1 MLPRQ
6 AVEDVV
12 IEGVKIPKGTLLM
25 IAPAAP
31 HFNPMVW
38 GSAADEFDPDRWDH
52 LPEAAQDPYASVA
65 FSQGPRV
72 CIGKSFATLEFK
84 AILSELIRT
93 FEFENTGL
101 VEPQKSGPSLRP
113 LAGMRLKVRAV

>member
-1 MLPRQ
+1 LYPRQ
-6 AVEDVV
+6 AAEDVV
-12 IEGVKIPKGTLLM
+12 IEGAKIPKGTILM
-25 IAPAAP
+25 IAPSAP
-31 HFNPMVW
+31 HFNPTVW

-52 LPEAAQDPYASVA
+52 LPEAARDPYASEA

-72 CIGKSFATLEFK
+72 CIGKSFAVLEFK
-84 AILSELIRT
+84 AILSELVSK

-113 LAGMRLKVRAV
+113 LDGMRLKVRAV

>member
-1 MLPRQ
+1 M
-6 AVEDVV
+6 
-12 IEGVKIPKGTLLM
+12 IEGVKIPKGTILM

-31 HFNPMVW
+31 QFNPTVW
-38 GSAADEFDPDRWDH
+38 GSAVDEFDPDRWDH
-52 LPEAAQDPYASVA
+52 LPEAAQDPYALEA

-84 AILSELIRT
+84 AILSELVRN
-93 FEFENTGL
+93 FDFENTGP

-113 LAGMRLKVRAV
+113 LSGMRLKVRAV